1 MLFAPWSVL
10 AYVTSFYVTSMRGG
24 VAHALRDRT
33 LPLITRYQ
41 VRWRWLETSVVPR
54 LGEWMR
60 TRA

>member
-1 MLFAPWSVL
+1 MP

-33 LPLITRYQ
+33 LPLITRYE

-54 LGEWMR
+54 LGGWMR